1 MDNVISTKKVR
12 AANLNMA
19 IARTHEFTIQMVALI
34 MSFGNLLAI
43 ALSVCSLVGG
53 TVTLTALAFPG
64 NYLMLALS
72 GLVGAAISALTES
85 LTIGSLIRLRLANK
99 RIREITVKLED
110 ETGFKAWKKR
120 RRLTRAYRQERRQ
133 SLATAFVGVTISAVG
148 GGIFYHTILAFL
160 PLIANIAV
168 SGLFAFVISV
178 TFVANE
184 VFKERQEEA
193 IREGFL
199 GGSLIDTAIREEVRR
214 QSNKEIY
221 TELIAYMSSPEAK
234 AEIHKSAHQELLV
247 ILQGMSAK
255 TTNEASNGGQYATP
269 KDDNQRDTMT
279 PETCQNDVTDQRQN
293 GVMGE
298 NILSLLS
305 YDKMTPSED
314 DNEDDNETP
323 NEMPSVTPKNV
334 TGDAKER
341 DTEPLKATRAKGKR
355 TARQAAPKDD
365 FATKVVAYQERHPSL
380 TLAQVAQHF
389 GVSTRTI
396 QRRLAVTA

>member
-1 MDNVISTKKVR
+1 MNVVNAKKVR

-43 ALSVCSLVGG
+43 ALSICSLVGG
-53 TVTLTALAFPG
+53 TVTLTAMAFPG
-64 NYLMLALS
+64 NYGMLILA
-72 GLVGAAISALTES
+72 GAVGAAISALTES

-99 RIREITVKLED
+99 RIREITVRLED
-110 ETGFKAWKKR
+110 ETGFHAWRKR
-120 RRLTRAYRQERRQ
+120 LRLTRAYRQERRQ
-133 SLATAFVGVTISAVG
+133 SLATALVGVTISAVG

-184 VFKERQEEA
+184 VFKDRQEEA

-234 AEIHKSAHQELLV
+234 AEIHKSAHKELLV

-255 TTNEASNGGQYATP
+255 TTEETSNSGQVAMP
-269 KDDNQRDTMT
+269 KDDNQHDTVT
-279 PETCQNDVTDQRQN
+279 LETRQSDTANREENDVSGDD
-293 GVMGE
+293 
-298 NILSLLS
+298 ILALLS
-305 YDKMTPSED
+305 YDKMTPLGD
-314 DNEDDNETP
+314 DNEDARDTP
-323 NEMPSVTPKNV
+323 NEVPSVTPKDTTQN
-334 TGDAKER
+334 AKER

-355 TARQAAPKDD
+355 TSRQAAPKDD
-365 FATKVVAYQERHPSL
+365 FATKVTKYQERHPEH
-380 TLAQVAQHF
+380 TLSQIAQHF
-389 GVSTRTI
+389 GVSIRTI
-396 QRRLAVTA
+396 QRRLSVTA